1 MKKII
6 KEYSNYTVPFYGP
19 AEFVVKKAK
28 GSIVWDVDNNKYID
42 FTAGIAVTNLGHSN
56 EILSKIMQKQSKEL
70 WHLSN
75 LYINEPAVKLAKK
88 LCQKT
93 FAEKVFFCNS
103 GGESIEAAV
112 KTARKYTS
120 EKFNRN
126 KNEIISFSSSFH
138 GRTMLGIA
146 LAKAKNLTNGF
157 APLPKGIK
165 NHPYNNIKD
174 LDRLFSSKTSAVIL
188 ELVQWQSGITKANQK
203 FITKIKQL
211 AKKHNALIIIDEVQ
225 SGIGRT
231 GTFFAYEQ
239 FNITPDILCFAK
251 GIANGFPLG
260 GILTSNKIGTAM
272 HVGSHGTTF
281 GGGPI
286 ACSIGNSVVD
296 IISKKTFLRKVQK
309 KEDIFLTQ
317 LDKINLKHNYFK
329 SICSAGLWI
338 SVEFNH
344 TASICIDSLIGN
356 THKKGLMILK
366 ANSNTIRFSP
376 SLIIEDALITKGLN
390 IFKESILQ
398 TQNQ

>member
-28 GSIVWDVDNNKYID
+28 GSIVWDVDNKKYID

-120 EKFNRN
+120 EKFNKN

-239 FNITPDILCFAK
+239 FNVTPDILCFAK

-260 GILTSNKIGTAM
+260 GILTSNKIANAM

-296 IISKKTFLRKVQK
+296 IISKKSFLRKIQK
-309 KEDIFLTQ
+309 KEDIFLT
-317 LDKINLKHNYFK
+317 LLKKINLEHNYFK
-329 SICSAGLWI
+329 NISSAGLWI
-338 SVEFNH
+338 SVEFDQK
-344 TASICIDSLIGN
+344 ASICIDSLISN
-356 THKKGLMILK
+356 SHKKGLMILK
-366 ANSNTIRFSP
+366 ANSKTIRFSP
-376 SLIIEDALITKGLN
+376 SLTIEDALIKKGLD

>member
-56 EILSKIMQKQSKEL
+56 DILSKIMQKQSKEL

-103 GGESIEAAV
+103 GGESIEAAI

-239 FNITPDILCFAK
+239 FNVTPDILCFAK

-260 GILTSNKIGTAM
+260 GILTSNKIAKAM

-296 IISKKTFLRKVQK
+296 IISKKSFLRKIQK
-309 KEDIFLTQ
+309 KEDIFLT
-317 LDKINLKHNYFK
+317 LLKKINLEHNYFK
-329 SICSAGLWI
+329 NISSAGLWI
-338 SVEFNH
+338 SVEFDQK
-344 TASICIDSLIGN
+344 ASICIDSLISN
-356 THKKGLMILK
+356 SHKKGLMILK
-366 ANSNTIRFSP
+366 ANSKTIRFSP
-376 SLIIEDALITKGLN
+376 SLTIEDALIKKGLD

>member
-103 GGESIEAAV
+103 GGESIEAAI

-239 FNITPDILCFAK
+239 FNVTPDILCFAK

-260 GILTSNKIGTAM
+260 GILTSNKIAKAM

-296 IISKKTFLRKVQK
+296 IISKKSFLRKIQK
-309 KEDIFLTQ
+309 KEDIFLT
-317 LDKINLKHNYFK
+317 LLKKINLEHNYFK
-329 SICSAGLWI
+329 NISSAGLWI
-338 SVEFNH
+338 SVEFDQK
-344 TASICIDSLIGN
+344 ASICIDSLISN
-356 THKKGLMILK
+356 SHKKGLMILK
-366 ANSNTIRFSP
+366 ANSKTIRFSP
-376 SLIIEDALITKGLN
+376 SLTIEDALIKKGLD

>member
-103 GGESIEAAV
+103 GGESIEAAI

-239 FNITPDILCFAK
+239 FNVTPDILCFAK

-260 GILTSNKIGTAM
+260 GILTSNKIAKAM

-296 IISKKTFLRKVQK
+296 IISKKSFLRKIQK
-309 KEDIFLTQ
+309 KEDIFLT
-317 LDKINLKHNYFK
+317 LLKKINLEHNYFK
-329 SICSAGLWI
+329 NISSAGLWI
-338 SVEFNH
+338 SVEFDQK
-344 TASICIDSLIGN
+344 ASICIDSLISN
-356 THKKGLMILK
+356 SHKKGIMILK
-366 ANSNTIRFSP
+366 ANSKTIRFSP
-376 SLIIEDALITKGLN
+376 SLTIEDALIKKGLD

>member
-103 GGESIEAAV
+103 GGESIEAAI

-239 FNITPDILCFAK
+239 FNVTPDILCFAK

-260 GILTSNKIGTAM
+260 GILTSNKIANAM

-296 IISKKTFLRKVQK
+296 IISKKSFLRKIQK
-309 KEDIFLTQ
+309 KEDIFLT
-317 LDKINLKHNYFK
+317 LLKKINLEHNYFK
-329 SICSAGLWI
+329 NISSAGLWI
-338 SVEFNH
+338 SVEFDQK
-344 TASICIDSLIGN
+344 ASICIDSLISN
-356 THKKGLMILK
+356 SHKKGLMILK
-366 ANSNTIRFSP
+366 ANSKTIRFSP
-376 SLIIEDALITKGLN
+376 SLTIEDALIKKGLD

>member
-1 MKKII
+1 
-6 KEYSNYTVPFYGP
+6 VPFYGP

-103 GGESIEAAV
+103 GGESIEAAI

-239 FNITPDILCFAK
+239 FNVTPDILCFAK

-260 GILTSNKIGTAM
+260 GILTSNKIAKAM

-296 IISKKTFLRKVQK
+296 IISKKSFLRKIQK
-309 KEDIFLTQ
+309 KEDIFLT
-317 LDKINLKHNYFK
+317 LLKKINLEHNYFK
-329 SICSAGLWI
+329 NISSAGLWI
-338 SVEFNH
+338 SVEFDQK
-344 TASICIDSLIGN
+344 ASICIDSLISN
-356 THKKGLMILK
+356 SHKKGLMILK
-366 ANSNTIRFSP
+366 ANSKTIRFSP
-376 SLIIEDALITKGLN
+376 SLTIEDALIKKGLD

>member
-239 FNITPDILCFAK
+239 FNVTPDILCFAK

-260 GILTSNKIGTAM
+260 GILTSNKIANAM

-296 IISKKTFLRKVQK
+296 IISKKSFLRKIQK
-309 KEDIFLTQ
+309 KEDIFLT
-317 LDKINLKHNYFK
+317 LLKKINLEHNYFK
-329 SICSAGLWI
+329 NISSAGLWI
-338 SVEFNH
+338 SVEFDQK
-344 TASICIDSLIGN
+344 ASICIDSLISN
-356 THKKGLMILK
+356 SHKKGLMILK
-366 ANSNTIRFSP
+366 ANSKTIRFSP
-376 SLIIEDALITKGLN
+376 SLTIEDALIKKGLD